1 MGYRRVS
8 EDLLYQILVRLKKGE
23 SHRRIAVELKLDKK
37 TVNHY
42 ATMIDGLMDMP
53 AGDYVATLAVLATL
67 LPKNEKPK
75 PAYMVLNVYAEEIK
89 ALIEG
94 DKMAHLEGMKPKTAW
109 DVICHR
115 HELAEKTSYETFK
128 RFVRTSVVLA
138 PHVPAVAR
146 IEVNP
151 GEETQI
157 DYGSVGIIPEQDH
170 FRRVSAFV
178 GVLSASRLPFIQF
191 CTTQDQVSFS
201 LCVSDMFSF
210 YQGVSARLNLDNLK
224 AGILSPDIYDPTLN
238 RTFAELCEH
247 YDTIADPA
255 RICSPKDKGKIERI
269 IPLARELYRSL
280 RAKYP
285 DENLQFL
292 NAKALI
298 WCTEDYGK
306 RKHGT
311 TGIPPMLAFR
321 ELEQPCLRPLPRGAF
336 VPASWTTAKVHPDQF
351 IQVHGKYY
359 GLPALFIGKR
369 VEVRSTSTT
378 IEIYSD
384 HHIVRTYPLSSRRRS
399 YLPNDFPPWAEPF
412 VPGSYANYLVSKADE
427 LAPIAGSYLRAIIL
441 EQGNLGLRR
450 AQGCLAI
457 LARYRSHPD
466 FEHLVEVAL
475 HRHLCIPAQLRSL
488 FEAPELPH
496 MLIPLP
502 LSDRGKAMARSATYY
517 LGS

>member
-128 RFVRTSVVLA
+128 RFIRTSVVLA

-306 RKHGT
+306 RTHGT
-311 TGIPPMLAFR
+311 TGIPPMLALKGAR
-321 ELEQPCLRPLPRGAF
+321 AALSQALAARSLCACVVDDGKSTPRP
-336 VPASWTTAKVHPDQF
+336 VHPGPWKVLWASGALYRKARGSKVDQHHYRNL
-351 IQVHGKYY
+351 QRPPHCTD
-359 GLPALFIGKR
+359 LPS
-369 VEVRSTSTT
+369 V
-378 IEIYSD
+378 
-384 HHIVRTYPLSSRRRS
+384 LSAKKLS
-399 YLPNDFPPWAEPF
+399 
-412 VPGSYANYLVSKADE
+412 
-427 LAPIAGSYLRAIIL
+427 AG
-441 EQGNLGLRR
+441 
-450 AQGCLAI
+450 
-457 LARYRSHPD
+457 
-466 FEHLVEVAL
+466 
-475 HRHLCIPAQLRSL
+475 
-488 FEAPELPH
+488 
-496 MLIPLP
+496 
-502 LSDRGKAMARSATYY
+502 
-517 LGS
+517 